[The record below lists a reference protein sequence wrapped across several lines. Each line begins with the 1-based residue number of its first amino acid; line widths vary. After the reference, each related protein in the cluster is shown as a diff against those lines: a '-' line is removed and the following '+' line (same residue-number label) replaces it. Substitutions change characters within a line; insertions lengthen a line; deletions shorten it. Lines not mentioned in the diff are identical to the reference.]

1 MTDGTEDLPPFVSAP
16 ELYPQY
22 LKVSIRQFQGL
33 EDADDVFVNSFRDL
47 EPM

>member
-1 MTDGTEDLPPFVSAP
+1 VSAP

-33 EDADDVFVNSFRDL
+33 EDADDDVLVNSFRDL